1 MGFGL
6 LFLGLSLVLAMTA
19 YGVLPSFIGFF
30 LCMYAC
36 FRLEPYDAQFGRCA
50 WAMGGVGCYFMG
62 VSALQLVLLIGKNT
76 LLSDFAENLQPVT
89 EAVFYF
95 SQLCLLLALSSIA
108 AETGRTRTARAC
120 KRNIVIYIL
129 LFALYIAAN
138 VLVSRGW
145 EYSRYC
151 LLYLTL
157 SRFLVLV
164 MTMVQVFACYMW
176 ICREGEEEEEQREA
190 ESRLNRRFTKRF
202 RHAPANETVKEEE
215 EPKWI
220 RDKKRKKRR

>member
-1 MGFGL
+1 MGFGV

-30 LCMYAC
+30 VCMYAC
-36 FRLEPYDAQFGRCA
+36 LRLSAYDDQFRPAA
-50 WAMGGVGCYFMG
+50 WALGAVGSYFMA
-62 VSALQLVLLIGKNT
+62 VSILQLVILVGKNT

-89 EAVFYF
+89 EAVFYVA
-95 SQLCLLLALSSIA
+95 QLFLLVALSSIA
-108 AETGRTRTARAC
+108 AGTGRIRTARAC

-129 LFALYIAAN
+129 LYALYIVAN
-138 VLVSRGW
+138 VLISQGW

-157 SRFLVLV
+157 SRFLVLIL
-164 MTMVQVFACYMW
+164 TMVQVFACYMW
-176 ICREGEEEEEQREA
+176 ICREGEEEEEQKGT
-190 ESRLNRRFTKRF
+190 ESKLNRRFTDRFKR
-202 RHAPANETVKEEE
+202 APEGEAETKEE

-220 RDKKRKKRR
+220 RDKKRKKRK